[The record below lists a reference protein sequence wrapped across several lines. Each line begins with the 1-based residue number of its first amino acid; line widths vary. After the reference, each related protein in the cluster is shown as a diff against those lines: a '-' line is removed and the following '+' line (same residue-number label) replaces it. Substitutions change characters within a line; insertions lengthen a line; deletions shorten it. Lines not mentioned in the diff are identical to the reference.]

1 MTKKTP
7 IEKSQLHTLLY
18 RTLRKEI
25 GRSNCVLLDLP
36 NYYNPGDQLI
46 WEGEEQLLRQLKV
59 KVSYRASLH
68 FFNPKM
74 VKAGDCILLQGGGN
88 FGDLYYKHQQ
98 FREYIIQQFPRN
110 KIIILP
116 VTIHFSSKEKLLRS
130 FTIFR
135 SHSNLIICARDQKSY
150 DILQK
155 YFYTRQS
162 HLLPD
167 TATAITR
174 ISKHVS
180 SKEGGRVLFLS
191 RTDTEKS
198 ADQID
203 LPKTFRGSLARSDWP
218 QFTKVTLV
226 FHYLVLKLNIMLLG
240 IWQLFGSH
248 WHRKYDIYGL
258 IKVQSRQK
266 QVKEA
271 VSLLNGFDVV
281 ITSRLH
287 GHILS
292 GLLGIPNIVLDNSYG
307 KNKDYYNTWGKKQD
321 HKSQYAQSLKEVES
335 LLNKTDMH

>member
-1 MTKKTP
+1 MKN
-7 IEKSQLHTLLY
+7 QLHTLLY
-18 RTLRKEI
+18 KTLRKEI

-46 WEGEEQLLRQLKV
+46 WEGEEQLLKQLKV

-98 FREYIIQQFPRN
+98 FREYIVQQFPSN

-116 VTIHFSSKEKLLRS
+116 VTIHFSSIEKLIHS

-135 SHSNLIICARDQKSY
+135 SHSKLIICGRDQKSY
-150 DILQK
+150 DLLQEH
-155 YFYTRQS
+155 FYESRS

-174 ISKHVS
+174 ISKHIP
-180 SKEGGRVLFLS
+180 SKEGGKVLFLS

-198 ADQID
+198 TDQID
-203 LPKTFRGSLARSDWP
+203 LQKTFRGSLARSDWP

-226 FHYLVLKLNIMLLG
+226 FHYLILKLNIALLG
-240 IWQLFGSH
+240 IMQLLGAH
-248 WHRKYDIYGL
+248 WSRKYDIYGL

-266 QVKEA
+266 QVREA
-271 VSLLNGFDVV
+271 VNLLNGFDIV

-292 GLLGIPNIVLDNSYG
+292 GLLGIPSIVLDNSYG
-307 KNKDYYNTWGKKQD
+307 KNKDYYNTWSKNYDQ
-321 HKSQYAQSLKEVES
+321 KSHYAKSLKEVE
-335 LLNKTDMH
+335 LILNKPDLL